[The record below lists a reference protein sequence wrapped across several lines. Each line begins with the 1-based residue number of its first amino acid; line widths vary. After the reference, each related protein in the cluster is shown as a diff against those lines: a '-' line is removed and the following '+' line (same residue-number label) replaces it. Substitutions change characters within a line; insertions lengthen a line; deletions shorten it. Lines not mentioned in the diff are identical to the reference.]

1 MLPLW
6 RQPAFTTDGLPDA
19 PWTSGTFL
27 RPHVLREDRGGSA
40 EDVPLREQ
48 NQHLLFPISESEAN
62 DETPMCWQ
70 RKWNWMED
78 EGPTE
83 TTHMFQRKKT
93 KTLWIQSGILQGL
106 SLCVFV
112 CVGGSKGITSPV
124 HLCVHV
130 YTSGR
135 GRVGGG
141 GGWGGTG
148 GGGGVRLKQG
158 QNSASSPLHSLLPLT
173 LIELHTRTVL
183 RRVRFLH
190 DLISNVHPQQTSTSL
205 SPPVQRKI
213 QI

>member
-19 PWTSGTFL
+19 PWMSGTFL

-83 TTHMFQRKKT
+83 TTHMFQRKKNKNAVDSEQVST
-93 KTLWIQSGILQGL
+93 GFVL
-106 SLCVFV
+106 V
-112 CVGGSKGITSPV
+112 CV
-124 HLCVHV
+124 CVCV
-130 YTSGR
+130 S
-135 GRVGGG
+135 
-141 GGWGGTG
+141 
-148 GGGGVRLKQG
+148 GGGVQG
-158 QNSASSPLHSLLPLT
+158 NYISSPFMCPCLYKWTGESGGVGGLGGC
-173 LIELHTRTVL
+173 
-183 RRVRFLH
+183 
-190 DLISNVHPQQTSTSL
+190 ISNKGKTPLLLRFTPCFH
-205 SPPVQRKI
+205 
-213 QI
+213 

>member
-1 MLPLW
+1 MDFPTHPERVERSSVLTYSERIAGGVQKTFHSENRTNICCFPSARVKLMTRRQCADRENGIGW
-6 RQPAFTTDGLPDA
+6 RTRVP
-19 PWTSGTFL
+19 L
-27 RPHVLREDRGGSA
+27 RPHICFRG
-40 EDVPLREQ
+40 
-48 NQHLLFPISESEAN
+48 
-62 DETPMCWQ
+62 
-70 RKWNWMED
+70 
-78 EGPTE
+78 
-83 TTHMFQRKKT
+83 KKT

-141 GGWGGTG
+141 REV
-148 GGGGVRLKQG
+148 GGGVRLKQG